1 MAEEPLPSLLH
12 ALADEIDDVD
22 EDAAA
27 HEDLEHFDVHAWFEA
42 SDFEVREPELLG
54 VPFN

>member
-1 MAEEPLPSLLH
+1 MVEDPHPPLLH
-12 ALADEIDDVD
+12 ALEDEIDD
-22 EDAAA
+22 DAP
-27 HEDLEHFDVHAWFEA
+27 HDDLEHFDVHAWFEA